1 MREREIIMKLI
12 LDIRILHYIIYFFT
26 PDFCSSSYNQCFG
39 GWWEDDEDLAGD
51 NPAITETERPSLA
64 NGELTQKLLAIQSSQ
79 AEEELSE
86 VHFGPD
92 HRGTAQG

>member
-39 GWWEDDEDLAGD
+39 GWWEDDGDLTGVHHV
-51 NPAITETERPSLA
+51 TETERPGLV
-64 NGELTQKLLAIQSSQ
+64 NGELSQKLRDIQSSP
-79 AEEELSE
+79 EEEVSE
-86 VHFGPD
+86 VKT
-92 HRGTAQG
+92 R